1 MYDNT
6 RGLGYFQ
13 NAYTASMVAYAFALN
28 DTKSQNASFA
38 YSQLQRLVTRGKMI
52 IVCVIIIYLGVR
64 GLSKRLRI
72 TRSIKTKKIG
82 RFSNLKCDD

>member
-52 IVCVIIIYLGVR
+52 VVCMPYLDVR
-64 GLSKRLRI
+64 GLSKSLKI
-72 TRSIKTKKIG
+72 TRSVQTKNWKI
-82 RFSNLKCDD
+82 LKL

>member
-13 NAYTASMVAYAFALN
+13 NAYTASIVAYAFALN

-52 IVCVIIIYLGVR
+52 IVCMI
-64 GLSKRLRI
+64 
-72 TRSIKTKKIG
+72 
-82 RFSNLKCDD
+82 N

>member
-13 NAYTASMVAYAFALN
+13 NAYTASMVGYAFALN
-28 DTKSQNASFA
+28 DTKSQDASFA

-52 IVCVIIIYLGVR
+52 IVCVIIIYLGVN
-64 GLSKRLRI
+64 LKMSH
-72 TRSIKTKKIG
+72 SVKTKKWKI
-82 RFSNLKCDD
+82 LKL